1 MKLKKL
7 VNKLGTNINA
17 RITILD
23 VFYDYLGGVEK
34 LKKEEF
40 YQENKNRKV
49 KYMDILNE
57 GKLPEL
63 VIVLKDK

>member
-7 VNKLGTNINA
+7 VNKLGTNIEA

-23 VFYDYLGGVEK
+23 VCEDYSGGVEN
-34 LKKEEF
+34 LKEEKF
-40 YQENKNRKV
+40 YQENRDRKIEYV
-49 KYMDILNE
+49 DILNE

-63 VIVLKDK
+63 VIALEER